1 MREELLQIFPLHL
14 RKTLQRICLEE
25 NILEEIRI
33 RIGQPIIFHMEN
45 EEWYLKEEEERLD
58 KRSEGA
64 YRATKEDIRNMVKF
78 ISSYSLYAYED
89 EMKRGFITIQGGH
102 RIGVAGQV
110 VMEEGK
116 ILSLTNIYF
125 LNIRVAREKRGCA
138 KEIVPYLI
146 HRNSIYNTLFVS
158 PPGVGKTTYL
168 RDVIRIL
175 SSGTERLHGM
185 KVSIID
191 ERSEIAACKQG
202 IPQNDVGPRSDVLD
216 GCLKSFGMLL
226 MLRSMAPQVIA
237 VDEIG
242 SREDCS
248 AMEQAIYSGSKILG
262 TVHAYDMKELSQKKY
277 LKQMI
282 EQQMFGRIVLLEK
295 GENGRRRFHIYNE
308 NLEKIC

>member
-78 ISSYSLYAYED
+78 ISSYSMYAYED
-89 EMKRGFITIQGGH
+89 EMKRGCIPIQGGH

>member
-64 YRATKEDIRNMVKF
+64 YRATKEDIRNMIKF

>member
-116 ILSLTNIYF
+116 IRSLSNIYF
-125 LNIRVAREKRGCA
+125 LNIRVAKEKRGCA

>member
-45 EEWYLKEEEERLD
+45 EEWYLKEGEERLD

>member
-1 MREELLQIFPLHL
+1 MQEELLHIFPLHL
-14 RKTLQRICLEE
+14 RKALQDMRMKEE
-25 NILEEIRI
+25 TLEEIRI
-33 RIGQPIIFHMEN
+33 RIGQPMIFHFGN
-45 EEWYLKEEEERLD
+45 EEWYLGEETGQLEQEC
-58 KRSEGA
+58 GHA
-64 YRATKEDIRNMVKF
+64 YRVTREDIKSMMKF

-116 ILSLTNIYF
+116 VLSLSNIYF

-138 KEIVPYLI
+138 REIVPYLI

-175 SSGTERLHGM
+175 SSGTDRLHGM

-191 ERSEIAACKQG
+191 ERSEIAACRQG
-202 IPQNDVGPRSDVLD
+202 IPQNDIGPRSDVLD
-216 GCLKSFGMLL
+216 GCLKSSGMLL

-242 SREDCS
+242 SREDCR

-277 LKQMI
+277 IKQMI

-295 GENGRRRFHIYNE
+295 NESGRRRFHIYDE

>member
-1 MREELLQIFPLHL
+1 MQEELLRIFPLHL
-14 RKTLQRICLEE
+14 RGILERMPMQE
-25 NILEEIRI
+25 EALEEIRI
-33 RIGQPIIFHMEN
+33 RIGQPVIFHFGS
-45 EEWYLKEEEERLD
+45 EEWYLEEKSGRLVQKD
-58 KRSEGA
+58 TYA
-64 YRATKEDIRNMVKF
+64 YHATRDDIKSMVKF

-116 ILSLTNIYF
+116 VLSLSNIYF

-138 KEIVPYLI
+138 REIVPYLI

-175 SSGTERLHGM
+175 SSGTDRLAGM

-191 ERSEIAACKQG
+191 ERSEIAACRQG
-202 IPQNDVGPRSDVLD
+202 IPQNDIGPRSDVLD

-242 SREDCS
+242 SKEDCN

-277 LKQMI
+277 LRQMI
-282 EQQMFGRIVLLEK
+282 EQRMFGRMVLLEK
-295 GENGRRRFHIYNE
+295 NDYGRRRFHIYDE
-308 NLEKIC
+308 NLQKIC

>member
-25 NILEEIRI
+25 NTLEEIRI

-110 VMEEGK
+110 VMEAGK

>member
-14 RKTLQRICLEE
+14 RKPLQMVCMEE
-25 NILEEIRI
+25 NALEEIRI
-33 RIGQPIIFHMEN
+33 RVGQPMIFHIRN
-45 EEWYLKEEEERLD
+45 EEWYFKEEAGRLD
-58 KRSEGA
+58 KVSEGA

-116 ILSLTNIYF
+116 ILSLSNIYF

-138 KEIVPYLI
+138 KEIIPYLI

-168 RDVIRIL
+168 RDVIRII
-175 SSGTERLHGM
+175 SSGTERLQGM

-202 IPQNDVGPRSDVLD
+202 IPQNDIGPRSDVLD
-216 GCLKSFGMLL
+216 GCLKSFGMIL

-262 TVHAYDMKELSQKKY
+262 TVHAYDMKELSGKKY

>member
-1 MREELLQIFPLHL
+1 MQEELLHIFPLHL
-14 RKTLQRICLEE
+14 REALQGIRMKEDT
-25 NILEEIRI
+25 LEEIRI
-33 RIGQPIIFHMEN
+33 RIGQPMIFHFGN
-45 EEWYLKEEEERLD
+45 EEWYLREETGQLEHE
-58 KRSEGA
+58 SEHA
-64 YRATKEDIRNMVKF
+64 YHATREDIKSMMKF

-116 ILSLTNIYF
+116 VLSLSNIYF

-138 KEIVPYLI
+138 KDIVPYLI

-175 SSGTERLHGM
+175 SSGTDRLHGM

-191 ERSEIAACKQG
+191 ERSEIAACRQG
-202 IPQNDVGPRSDVLD
+202 IPQNDIGPRSDVLD

-242 SREDCS
+242 SKEDCR

-277 LKQMI
+277 IKQMI

-295 GENGRRRFHIYNE
+295 NEGGRRRFHIYDE

>member
-1 MREELLQIFPLHL
+1 MQEELLHIFPLHL
-14 RKTLQRICLEE
+14 RKVLQGMCMKEDM
-25 NILEEIRI
+25 LEEIRI
-33 RIGQPIIFHMEN
+33 RIGQPMIFHFGS
-45 EEWYLKEEEERLD
+45 EEWYLREETWQLERE
-58 KRSEGA
+58 SHHA
-64 YRATKEDIRNMVKF
+64 YHATREDIKSMIKF

-116 ILSLTNIYF
+116 VLSLSNIYF

-138 KEIVPYLI
+138 KDIVPYLI

-175 SSGTERLHGM
+175 SSGTDRLHGM

-191 ERSEIAACKQG
+191 ERSEIAACRQG
-202 IPQNDVGPRSDVLD
+202 IPQNDIGPRSDVLD

-242 SREDCS
+242 SKEDCH

-277 LKQMI
+277 IKQMI

-295 GENGRRRFHIYNE
+295 NESGRRGFHIYDE

>member
-1 MREELLQIFPLHL
+1 
-14 RKTLQRICLEE
+14 
-25 NILEEIRI
+25 
-33 RIGQPIIFHMEN
+33 
-45 EEWYLKEEEERLD
+45 YLKEEEERLD

-116 ILSLTNIYF
+116 IRSLSNIYF

>member
-1 MREELLQIFPLHL
+1 MQEELLRIFPLHL
-14 RKTLQRICLEE
+14 RGILERVRMQE
-25 NILEEIRI
+25 EALEEIRI
-33 RIGQPIIFHMEN
+33 RIGQPVIFHFGN
-45 EEWYLKEEEERLD
+45 EEWYLEEKGGRLVQED
-58 KRSEGA
+58 ACA
-64 YRATKEDIRNMVKF
+64 YHATQEDIRSMVKF

-116 ILSLTNIYF
+116 VLSLSNIYF

-138 KEIVPYLI
+138 REIIPYLI

-175 SSGTERLHGM
+175 SSGTDRLAGM

-191 ERSEIAACKQG
+191 ERSEIAACRQG
-202 IPQNDVGPRSDVLD
+202 IPQNDIGPRSDVLD

-242 SREDCS
+242 SREDCN

-277 LKQMI
+277 LRQMI
-282 EQQMFGRIVLLEK
+282 EQKMFGRMVLLEK
-295 GENGRRRFHIYNE
+295 NECGRRRFHIYDE

>member
-185 KVSIID
+185 KISIID